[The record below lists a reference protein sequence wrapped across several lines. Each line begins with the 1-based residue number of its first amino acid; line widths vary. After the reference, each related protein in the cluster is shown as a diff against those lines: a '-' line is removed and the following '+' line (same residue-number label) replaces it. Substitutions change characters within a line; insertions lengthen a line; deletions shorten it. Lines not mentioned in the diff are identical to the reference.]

1 MYVSLLINYIYV
13 KKRSYKKIICISTAI
28 FHSTSFMNNNKKLK
42 IYLGAVYFLILS
54 VFLWYFFNN
63 FSIDEVTNYDFL
75 RKNRDFFFG
84 IKENNFFLVLIAFV
98 LFTIIWVLLLGFGSP
113 VALIAGFIFGK
124 WIGTLVVSI
133 SLSIGATFLYLFA
146 NYFFKDLIR
155 EKFLSKYSNLEEKFK
170 KSEFIYLLIY
180 RFVGGIPF
188 AISNVLPC
196 IFNVK
201 TANFFW
207 ATLIGIM
214 PSLFLICSIGSGIEK
229 IIDENLEAPS
239 LISMITTPEIYIPL
253 IIFSLLIIITIF
265 LRKVF
270 F

>member
-1 MYVSLLINYIYV
+1 ME
-13 KKRSYKKIICISTAI
+13 KAKKIKLFIGLFYI
-28 FHSTSFMNNNKKLK
+28 FLVGLFLYLFFSKFSIQEVTSYDFIKNNRD
-42 IYLGAVYFLILS
+42 
-54 VFLWYFFNN
+54 YFFDLKKSNI
-63 FSIDEVTNYDFL
+63 FILAILF
-75 RKNRDFFFG
+75 
-84 IKENNFFLVLIAFV
+84 I
-98 LFTIIWVLLLGFGSP
+98 LFTIIWVLAGGFGSP
-113 VALIAGFIFGK
+113 VAIFAGFVFGK
-124 WIGTLVVSI
+124 WFGVIILVIGLT
-133 SLSIGATFLYLFA
+133 IGATFLYLFA

-207 ATLIGIM
+207 ATLIGIL

-239 LISMITTPEIYIPL
+239 LISMITTQEIYIPL

-270 F
+270 FSK